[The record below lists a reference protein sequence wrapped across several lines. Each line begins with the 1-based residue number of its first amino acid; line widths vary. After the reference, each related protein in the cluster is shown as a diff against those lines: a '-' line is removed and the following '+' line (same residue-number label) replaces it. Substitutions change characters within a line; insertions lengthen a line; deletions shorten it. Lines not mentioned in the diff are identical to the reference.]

1 MTRKVKIDLK
11 TTWDCREVLV
21 DGKLFAALT
30 AKAQRRNTALAGKF
44 TAVVPAGID
53 LSVTGFASARP

>member
-1 MTRKVKIDLK
+1 MTRKVKTDLK

-30 AKAQRRNTALAGKF
+30 AKAQRRNTPARWQIHCRSTGWSLSTSSLID
-44 TAVVPAGID
+44 TA
-53 LSVTGFASARP
+53 